1 VKTAASEAENWR
13 KKYFDSLSSLEGE
26 HRQFR
31 AMEATLKRLAGR
43 LCSAALG
50 QSPRLDEQLKKLQ
63 GAIRREASSE
73 ELEKITPAL
82 TEAIQELD
90 HPPAA
95 TTSPATA
102 STSILAKLVPSAL
115 FPAPVVDDRVR
126 SVLVALLVELRR
138 DSTLTPQIDAVDA
151 KLGMSL
157 KPEQLPDVLASL
169 LDLVGQR
176 IKRIEQARQELEALL
191 THMVGKL
198 DEVSRFVAEQSQ
210 SQDQSQASSETLTTQ
225 LSGEMKAMGESVE
238 AADDLQQIRGLVRS
252 RLDSI
257 DRHLQEFRQRESAL
271 TAEMRS
277 RNDQMRVRITELEGR
292 ARSLQ
297 SQLQDEQRLS
307 MIDQLTKVP
316 NRLAYDKRIEEE
328 LERCR
333 RFGNPACIAVMD
345 VDHFKRIN
353 DTYGHRAGDRVL
365 RAVADC
371 LSGRIRRTDFVA
383 RYGGEEFV
391 MILEGTR
398 IDDAMRVV
406 DDMRNAIAGI
416 GFHFRGTPVSITI
429 SGGVTVL
436 LDNDSAG
443 DAFDRADKALYK
455 AKEAGRNRCIA
466 G

>member
-43 LCSAALG
+43 LCTAALG

-63 GAIRREASSE
+63 AAVRREASSE

-90 HPPAA
+90 HTPAA
-95 TTSPATA
+95 TTPPVTA

-115 FPAPVVDDRVR
+115 APAPVVDDRVR
-126 SVLVALLVELRR
+126 SILVALLVELRR
-138 DSTLTPQIDAVDA
+138 DSTLTNQIDAVDA
-151 KLGMSL
+151 KLGMTL
-157 KPEQLPDVLASL
+157 KQEQLPDVLASL

-176 IKRIEQARQELEALL
+176 IRRIELARQELEALL

-210 SQDQSQASSETLTTQ
+210 SQNQSQASSETLTLQ

-238 AADDLQQIRGLVRS
+238 ATDDLQQIRGLVRS

-277 RNDQMRVRITELEGR
+277 RNDLMRVRITELEGR

-333 RFGNPACIAVMD
+333 RFGNPASIAIMD

-398 IDDAMRVV
+398 IDDAMRVI
-406 DDMRNAIAGI
+406 DDMRNAIAAI
-416 GFHFRGTPVSITI
+416 GFHFRGTPVSVTI
-429 SGGVTVL
+429 SGGATVL
-436 LDNDSAG
+436 LDDDSAG
-443 DAFDRADKALYK
+443 DAFDRADKALYR

>member
-1 VKTAASEAENWR
+1 MKTAASEAENWR

-26 HRQFR
+26 HRRFS

-43 LCSAALG
+43 LCTAALG

-63 GAIRREASSE
+63 AAIRREATSE

-82 TEAIQELD
+82 TEAIQALD
-90 HPPAA
+90 HAPAA

-102 STSILAKLVPSAL
+102 STSILAKLMPAAL
-115 FPAPVVDDRVR
+115 AAAPVVDDRVR
-126 SVLVALLVELRR
+126 SILVALLVELRR
-138 DSTLTPQIDAVDA
+138 DSTLTNQIDAVDA
-151 KLGMSL
+151 KLGSAL
-157 KPEQLPDVLASL
+157 KQEQLPDVLASL

-176 IKRIEQARQELEALL
+176 IKRIEQARQELETLL

-210 SQDQSQASSETLTTQ
+210 SQNQSQASSETLTLQ

-271 TAEMRS
+271 SADMRS
-277 RNDQMRVRITELEGR
+277 RNEQMRVRITELEGR

-333 RFGNPACIAVMD
+333 RFGNPACVAVMD

-429 SGGVTVL
+429 SGGVTPL
-436 LDNDSAG
+436 LDNDSA
-443 DAFDRADKALYK
+443 DSAFDRADKALYK
-455 AKEAGRNRCIA
+455 AKEDGRNRCIA